1 MCFMMRA
8 DFGLTLRW
16 YGYFKVKS
24 IMDFLKS
31 KTRTPTVESYVY
43 KFKQHIILRDVD
55 GAR

>member
-1 MCFMMRA
+1 MCFMMRTN
-8 DFGLTLRW
+8 FGLTLRW

-31 KTRTPTVESYVY
+31 KTCTPVVESYVY
-43 KFKQHIILRDVD
+43 KFKQHIILRDAD